1 MPAISR
7 TIWLHALACGQPEIV
22 VLIGVVLFVA
32 FCIAMTIEAR
42 VVWTILPAL
51 PDSPEKETL
60 RRKYF
65 SMSTDVEPDDG

>member
-1 MPAISR
+1 M
-7 TIWLHALACGQPEIV
+7 LLPENV
-22 VLIGVVLFVA
+22 VLTVVVLFVA
-32 FCIAMTIEAR
+32 FCIAITIEAR
-42 VVWTILPAL
+42 VVMEILPAL